1 MIIHMFFADSN
12 VGLWDAKDPR
22 LAEFLIEL
30 LDVRMHRNLPIQRE
44 VALDDSAMRF
54 GITIMKIHEQNLEYN
69 GHLILSQRI
78 QCCMLISS

>member
-54 GITIMKIHEQNLEYN
+54 GYN
-69 GHLILSQRI
+69 NNENTWTKSGI
-78 QCCMLISS
+78 QWALNIIPKDPMLHAD